1 MRLRWLSCVFIFIS
15 ACSSAPSGYKSL
27 DDGSFQHRDI
37 GLKFPQKLG
46 QYSRDSDTPRGV
58 LHNLH
63 MKYRFGEA
71 NLMARAE
78 IPGVLDQNNYADMM
92 ALTEENQI
100 GRSTLKKSKIEITI
114 NGRVVEVYEIQMRTG
129 SSLDTVYVARGR
141 RGLYLQ
147 ILTSASIKDHQKIT
161 AENRRAMRALIEA
174 NLELL

>member
-1 MRLRWLSCVFIFIS
+1 MKWVGLALIFM
-15 ACSSAPSGYKSL
+15 AGCSSAPSGYKSL

-46 QYSRDSDTPRGV
+46 PFERDNSAPRGV

-63 MKYRFGEA
+63 MKYKFGDA

-100 GRSTLKKSKIEITI
+100 GRSTLKKSKTEITI
-114 NGRVVEVYEIQMRTG
+114 HGRVIEVYEIQMSAG
-129 SSLDTVYVARGR
+129 ASFDTVYVARGR

-147 ILTSASIKDHQKIT
+147 ILTSASMKDRQKAV
-161 AENRRAMRALIEA
+161 AENRQAMRALLEA
-174 NLELL
+174 NLDLL